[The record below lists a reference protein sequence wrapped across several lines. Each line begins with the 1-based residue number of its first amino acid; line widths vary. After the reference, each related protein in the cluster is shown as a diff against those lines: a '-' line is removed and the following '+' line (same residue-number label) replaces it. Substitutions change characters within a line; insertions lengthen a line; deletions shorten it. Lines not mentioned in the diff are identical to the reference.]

1 MGIAILILSSL
12 LAAAF
17 IAVMAR
23 YCFIGLRAQVKLY
36 NSIQLVV
43 LKNVKFHYLILAVF
57 SILLSVLCVVIAA
70 VPDFPTR
77 QFLTDAY
84 GMSRAM
90 TSMAFVSLALVW
102 FSVAAPL
109 FLMYFSRA
117 AVVDRG
123 IYVSGRFI
131 DWHRLYYYYVD
142 EDKHNF
148 ILSVNKKGPYALKGV
163 FGPYRFDRI
172 DEEKIKFILTKNRNR
187 FLTHY
192 DIR

>member
-1 MGIAILILSSL
+1 MILSIV

-17 IAVMAR
+17 LSVMAR
-23 YCFIGLRAQVKLY
+23 HCFLALRAQIKLY

-43 LKNVKFHYLILAVF
+43 LRNVRIHYLIGAICSAAVSIFCVVVASISDIPARLVLAETF
-57 SILLSVLCVVIAA
+57 DMSRPALSV
-70 VPDFPTR
+70 T
-77 QFLTDAY
+77 
-84 GMSRAM
+84 
-90 TSMAFVSLALVW
+90 FVCLALVW
-102 FSVAAPL
+102 FSVAVPL
-109 FLMYFSRA
+109 FVMYFSRS

-131 DWHRLYYYYVD
+131 DWHRLYYYHVD
-142 EDKHNF
+142 EEKHSF

-163 FGPYRFDRI
+163 FGPCRFDRI
-172 DEEKIKFILTKNRNR
+172 DEEKVKFILNKNRNR

>member
-1 MGIAILILSSL
+1 MGIAIFVISIL

-17 IAVMAR
+17 VVAMAR
-23 YCFIGLRAQVKLY
+23 YCLIALSAQIKLY
-36 NSIQLVV
+36 NSIQLIV
-43 LKNVKFHYLILAVF
+43 LKHVKIHYLIMAAFSAAISVF
-57 SILLSVLCVVIAA
+57 CIVIASLSSFRSR
-70 VPDFPTR
+70 V
-77 QFLTDAY
+77 FLVAGLNMTPF
-84 GMSRAM
+84 MSVM
-90 TSMAFVSLALVW
+90 TFVSLALVW
-102 FSVAAPL
+102 LAVTAPL
-109 FLMYFSRA
+109 FIMYFSRS

-131 DWHRLYYYYVD
+131 DWHRLYYYNVD
-142 EDKHNF
+142 EEKHSF

-172 DEEKIKFILTKNRNR
+172 DEEKIKFILNKNRNK